1 MRRLVVCVCLL
12 SCASAR
18 GQKSGAA
25 PPTAQPEPPSDVL
38 GRTTP
43 RGTVLGFLRAAR
55 KGDNEAAAQ
64 YLNTPLRGKA
74 AADLARQLF
83 VILDRRLPAR
93 LNEVSDRP
101 EGSLAFLIR
110 PDEDLVG
117 TISTENGDVNITVE
131 KVAVGKA
138 APGKNDSVWLFSA
151 KTLGAIP
158 NLFAE
163 TDGISVEQALPG
175 FLVHTLFLQIALF
188 EWLAFFFGL
197 PSLYLIT
204 VFLSRVLGSCVGSLR
219 RRLRRRPDLPN
230 LVFVPNPL
238 RLLLVAMTIRW
249 TISRV
254 ALPLLA
260 RQFWSTT
267 AKTITVA
274 ACVWFCILLAG
285 WIEGIACRRLER
297 KNNSGS
303 TSILRLGRRT
313 IDLLIIFAGVLA
325 EFHVFGVNL
334 NAALAGLGVGGIAV
348 ALAAQK
354 TLENVIGG
362 TSIIFD
368 KVVQVGDLLTVGN
381 SQGFVEYIGLRSTRL
396 RTFDRTIVFVPN
408 GQLATVPLEN
418 FARRDKFWFHPSVNL
433 GYETT
438 AAMMRS
444 IVGGISELLAEHTL
458 IDKSSVRVHLIRFA
472 PSSLEIE
479 IFAYVFARDWVHF
492 LDIQQDLLLRV
503 MDVIEIAGSRMAL
516 PAQTTYLAADLA
528 SDGRNRVVKMP
539 AGQENGDPGCR
550 NFDRP
555 RENAS

>member
-12 SCASAR
+12 SCASVR
-18 GQKSGAA
+18 GQQSGAT
-25 PPTAQPEPPSDVL
+25 PPTAQPGSPSDVL
-38 GRTTP
+38 GRSTP
-43 RGTVLGFLRAAR
+43 RSTVLGFLRDAR
-55 KGDNEAAAQ
+55 KGDDEAAAQ

-74 AADLARQLF
+74 AAKLARQLF
-83 VILDRRLPAR
+83 VTLDRRLPAR

-101 EGSLAFLIR
+101 EGSQAFLTR

-117 TISTENGDVNITVE
+117 TIRTENGDVNIIVE
-131 KVAVGKA
+131 KVAR
-138 APGKNDSVWLFSA
+138 GKNGSVWLFSA
-151 KTLGAIP
+151 KTLDAVP
-158 NLFAE
+158 DLFREAE
-163 TDGISVEQALPG
+163 TISVEQALPG
-175 FLVHTLFLQIALF
+175 FLVHTRVLQIALF
-188 EWLAFFFGL
+188 EWLAFCFGL
-197 PSLYLIT
+197 PALYLLT
-204 VFLSRVLGSCVGSLR
+204 VFLNRVLSFCVGSLH
-219 RRLRRRPDLPN
+219 RRLSKRPN
-230 LVFVPNPL
+230 LPDPVLVPNPV

-249 TISRV
+249 TLSRI

-267 AKTITVA
+267 VKTIIVA
-274 ACVWFCILLAG
+274 ACVWLCIRLTG
-285 WIEGIACRRLER
+285 WIEDAGCRRLER
-297 KNNSGS
+297 INQTGA

-313 IDLLIIFAGVLA
+313 IDLLIIFVGVLT
-325 EFHVFGVNL
+325 ELHFFGVNL

-368 KVVQVGDLLTVGN
+368 KAVKVGDLLTVGA

-396 RTFDRTIVFVPN
+396 RTFDRTVVCVPN

-418 FARRDKFWFHPSVNL
+418 FARRDKFWFHPNVNL
-433 GYETT
+433 RYETT

-444 IVGGISELLAEHTL
+444 IVGGIAELLAAHSL

-472 PSSLEIE
+472 TSSLEVE

-503 MDVIEIAGSRMAL
+503 MEVVEMAGSRMAL
-516 PAQTTYLAADLA
+516 PAQTTYLAVDLI
-528 SDGRNRVVKMP
+528 SDGENGALKTP
-539 AGQENGDPGCR
+539 AGRENGGGGHL
-550 NFDRP
+550 
-555 RENAS
+555 